1 MLLVKQHLRT
11 KKEKKMQTK
20 HLQIAYMKKNL
31 KLNNIMIQMKEIMLR
46 IIKKMRELTVGNKQE
61 IKKTHYTNKKKMRN
75 LVAKVNYKKSGVSLL
90 LWNILNVVNNYTK
103 IL

>member
-1 MLLVKQHLRT
+1 
-11 KKEKKMQTK
+11 
-20 HLQIAYMKKNL
+20 
-31 KLNNIMIQMKEIMLR
+31 MIQMKEIKLR
-46 IIKKMRELTVGNKQE
+46 IIKKMRELTVGNKRE
-61 IKKTHYTNKKKMRN
+61 IKKIHFINKKKMRN